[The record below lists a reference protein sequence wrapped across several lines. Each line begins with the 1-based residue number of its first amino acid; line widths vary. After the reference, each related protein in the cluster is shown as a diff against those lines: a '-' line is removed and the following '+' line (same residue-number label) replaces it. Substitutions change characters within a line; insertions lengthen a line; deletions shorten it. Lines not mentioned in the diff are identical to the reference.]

1 MIKTCPVC
9 AKEFESELIQTV
21 YCSPECVKEMQRRR
35 SREYYR
41 AHRPPP
47 VCFMCGKAL
56 GEGRRVKYCPEC
68 RKEAQRRSKRR
79 CTGCLLP
86 DNRIP
91 RCLDEIADE
100 VEQYNKAHGT
110 SYSYGWYTYLK
121 DSGKLHGAKP

>member
-21 YCSPECVKEMQRRR
+21 YCSPECTKEMQRRR

-68 RKEAQRRSKRR
+68 RAKARRRAQRR